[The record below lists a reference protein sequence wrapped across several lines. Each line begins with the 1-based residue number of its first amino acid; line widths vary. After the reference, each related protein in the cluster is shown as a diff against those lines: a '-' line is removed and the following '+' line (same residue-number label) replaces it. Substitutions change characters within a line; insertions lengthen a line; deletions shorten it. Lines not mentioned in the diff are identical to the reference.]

1 MKQGKHIKNLILW
14 IFLAAVLAYFG
25 YAVVSSLYD
34 PLTTATVME
43 YEAGAGVSATG
54 YVVREETVI
63 DSGYDITILSASE
76 GQRVKA
82 GGNVATGYLSAG
94 AQERQSRI
102 TELRSQLS
110 QLDYARQD
118 TATVTDQATLDTQ
131 IANSLVSLRK
141 YLTRRDMNSV
151 NAISP
156 ELKGLVLRR
165 ATSTEDQ
172 AALRAQAAAL
182 QSELDSLTAQS
193 ATDVKPITVEHS
205 GYFSETVDGWETV
218 LTPAMLD
225 SLTMQ
230 KYEQLA
236 PAAVSDRAIGK
247 LIESNTWY
255 YVTALTSSQVPKELS
270 RGDTVK
276 LTFARDF
283 YDEIEMTVSRV
294 SDSEA
299 GYKVLVLSCSRYM
312 QDLTLLRNPSAD
324 LVFQS
329 YAGLRVPKEAVR
341 VDEEGRAG
349 VYVLEGAVAKWKNIT
364 ILHDN
369 GESYVVVL
377 DKSSTANLWPGDEVI
392 IHAKDL
398 ADGKVVG

>member
-43 YEAGAGVSATG
+43 YEAGAGVSSTG

-82 GGNVATGYLSAG
+82 GGTVATGYLSAL

-131 IANSLVSLRK
+131 IADSLVSLRR

-236 PAAVSDRAIGK
+236 PTAVSDRAIGK

-324 LVFQS
+324 LVFRS

-341 VDEEGRAG
+341 VDEEGQTG